1 MEDNDSMIHD
11 YIHFMIADLLREK
24 GEVFLM
30 ENHLRESRPE
40 LKKLLNATT
49 PDFIIESANGREKTL
64 ILDVYI
70 GNKDLNE
77 IKSKYK
83 KLNFFA
89 DFLVIKINFA
99 SKLKDL
105 IESTRL
111 DYLNKNFQL
120 FLTEYQYWKACMK
133 LKKVIFNDVET
144 VTLID
149 FKYPDDGKNEA
160 HRVQFF
166 NKLTN
171 YAESVAARDGIWR
184 YLKPAVW
191 QDTRHDV
198 NDKMPRT
205 ITKM

>member
-1 MEDNDSMIHD
+1 
-11 YIHFMIADLLREK
+11 MIADLLREK

-49 PDFIIESANGREKTL
+49 PDFIIKSANGREKTL

-70 GNKDLNE
+70 GNKDSNE
-77 IKSKYK
+77 IKSKYI

-89 DFLVIKINFA
+89 DFLVITQYNFA

-111 DYLNKNFQL
+111 DYLTKNFQI

-133 LKKVIFNDVET
+133 LKKVIFNDVEN

-149 FKYPDDGKNEA
+149 FKYPDDGKDEA
-160 HRVQFF
+160 YRIQFF

-171 YAESVAARDGIWR
+171 YAESVAARDGI
-184 YLKPAVW
+184 
-191 QDTRHDV
+191 
-198 NDKMPRT
+198 
-205 ITKM
+205 